1 MQAYEFKCSAEQS
14 RRDVTL
20 LTVEF
25 ILRTICDAHALQVPQ
40 GRYFERMIVPSLR
53 DFGAM
58 LFLRLRRLKPTVNQV
73 LSLRDI
79 ISIPK
84 ELHVYRK
91 KTNDVYVRLLRSRM
105 LPDISF
111 YKYSNP
117 SDSFNIQ
124 YVIINNK

>member
-1 MQAYEFKCSAEQS
+1 MIFKTVTHIQKSEEMLRLRSAEQS

-25 ILRTICDAHALQVPQ
+25 ILRTICAAHSLQVPK
-40 GRYFERMIVPSLR
+40 GRYFERMIVSSLR

-79 ISIPK
+79 SP
-84 ELHVYRK
+84 LTQH
-91 KTNDVYVRLLRSRM
+91 D
-105 LPDISF
+105 
-111 YKYSNP
+111 YKLFIFHPLIKN
-117 SDSFNIQ
+117 
-124 YVIINNK
+124 